1 MAKRGRLSAPISARA
16 SRLESRGSRALGRRL
31 PRGHG
36 RAHMAG
42 AGHADNRLM
51 AVLPDEYSRVNLSS
65 DPIYRYLH
73 ITKGGPGGVPGR
85 AAEQDLVDSPWLQR
99 LRRIHQLQSAWWV
112 FATAEHSRFQHALG
126 AMHLA
131 GEWARHLHPTLS
143 ASCSGTPSI
152 ALVEETMRMAGL
164 LHDVGHGPFGHFFDE
179 NYLDT
184 WGVDHEVIGRALI
197 TGPLAGL
204 IGELGASPSADFEP
218 GEGIDPRWV
227 AYLISARELD
237 GFSPPGWL
245 AALQP
250 ALTGAF
256 SADNMDY
263 VPRDSYICGVSAG
276 PVDVQR
282 ILHYSF
288 ISERGLTLHAHAAEA
303 LYMFLNSR
311 LYLYHQVYF
320 HRTVRRIDLQ
330 LREVFRP
337 TLALLLG
344 GNPLERLD
352 SYQSLTEWSLLS
364 DVDRWAR
371 EGEGDRL
378 ELGRAWAAIV
388 ARKLKWKLV
397 YQGLSDARD
406 VPAGAFRVTRQ
417 EFASRIRAQLPERL
431 RAIEFEVDVAAQES
445 RAFNPMTE
453 TADILFYEPL
463 EGSYQQSR
471 VLDIFKRLP
480 VRMALL
486 RIFA

>member
-1 MAKRGRLSAPISARA
+1 
-16 SRLESRGSRALGRRL
+16 
-31 PRGHG
+31 
-36 RAHMAG
+36 
-42 AGHADNRLM
+42 
-51 AVLPDEYSRVNLSS
+51 
-65 DPIYRYLH
+65 
-73 ITKGGPGGVPGR
+73 
-85 AAEQDLVDSPWLQR
+85 
-99 LRRIHQLQSAWWV
+99 
-112 FATAEHSRFQHALG
+112 
-126 AMHLA
+126 
-131 GEWARHLHPTLS
+131 
-143 ASCSGTPSI
+143 
-152 ALVEETMRMAGL
+152 MAGL

-218 GEGIDPRWV
+218 GERIDPRWV

-237 GFSPPGWL
+237 RFTPPGWL

-337 TLALLLG
+337 TVELLLG

-352 SYQSLTEWSLLS
+352 RFMPLTEWSLLS
-364 DVDRWAR
+364 DVDRWTH
-371 EGEGDRL
+371 GSGDSRQR
-378 ELGRAWAAIV
+378 ELGEAWAAVV
-388 ARKLKWKLV
+388 ARRLKWKLI
-397 YQGLSDARD
+397 YQGHTDARD
-406 VPAGAFRVTRQ
+406 IPSAALSVTREQ
-417 EFASRIRAQLPERL
+417 FARQLRERL
-431 RAIEFEVDVAAQES
+431 PSSLRNIVFEVDVAAQES

-463 EGSYQQSR
+463 EDRYRQSR
-471 VLDIFKRLP
+471 VLDLFKRLP
-480 VRMALL
+480 VRMALF
-486 RIFA
+486 RIFAHDETHRRELIKAANEVLGLTA